1 MKRVLK
7 ISACLSLLALA
18 LCLWACQSQKESSP
32 SQGLEIVT
40 SFYPIY
46 SMVKVISGD
55 LNDVRMIQSS
65 SGIHDFEPS
74 ANDVAAIYDADVF
87 VYHSRTLE
95 SWAGEL
101 NPSLKNSKVQVLE
114 ASQGMELDRVAG
126 LEDVQAGEGGDD
138 KTLYDPHT

>member
-1 MKRVLK
+1 MKRTLK

-18 LCLWACQSQKESSP
+18 SCLWACQSQKESNPSSP
-32 SQGLEIVT
+32 SQGLRIVT

-46 SMVKVISGD
+46 SMVKAISGD

-87 VYHSRTLE
+87 V
-95 SWAGEL
+95 
-101 NPSLKNSKVQVLE
+101 
-114 ASQGMELDRVAG
+114 
-126 LEDVQAGEGGDD
+126 
-138 KTLYDPHT
+138 